1 MAKRKP
7 VRGIDH
13 LGITVPDLEAASRFF
28 EQAFDAK
35 KLFDNIMRSDP
46 PFEGATAEAL
56 VGMAPGTVLVTMRM
70 MQLGNGRGL
79 ELFEVRGPDQRPPVR
94 FSDFGLQH
102 FALYVDDLDL
112 ATERFVA
119 AGGMMFSGPNEMDGH
134 EKGAGNR
141 WRYGRTPWG
150 SVIELIS
157 APGAQAYERDTPLR
171 RWKPPA

>member
-1 MAKRKP
+1 MSQRKP

-13 LGITVPDLEAASRFF
+13 LGITVPDLDAASRFF

-35 KLFDNIMRSDP
+35 PLFDNIKRSDQ
-46 PFEGATAEAL
+46 PFAGAEAEAMIGL
-56 VGMAPGTVLVTMRM
+56 APGTVLVTMRM
-70 MQLGNGRGL
+70 MQLGNGPGL
-79 ELFEVRGPDQRPPVR
+79 ELFEVRGPDQRPSVR

-102 FALYVDDLDL
+102 FALYVDDIDL

-119 AGGMMFSGPNEMDGH
+119 AGGTMFSGPNEMEGL
-134 EKGAGNR
+134 EQGEGNR

-157 APGAQAYERDTPLR
+157 SPGPQEYERETPLR

>member
-1 MAKRKP
+1 VQVSLIPAMPLTGVSKIYKP
-7 VRGIDH
+7 ALRREAHSVPSRRRSRRCGRRGR
-13 LGITVPDLEAASRFF
+13 GP
-28 EQAFDAK
+28 
-35 KLFDNIMRSDP
+35 
-46 PFEGATAEAL
+46 
-56 VGMAPGTVLVTMRM
+56 
-70 MQLGNGRGL
+70 GL
-79 ELFEVRGPDQRPPVR
+79 ELFEVRGPDQRPAVR

-119 AGGMMFSGPNEMDGH
+119 AGGTMFSGPNEMEGL
-134 EKGAGNR
+134 EKCEGNR

-157 APGAQAYERDTPLR
+157 SPSPQAYERDTPLR